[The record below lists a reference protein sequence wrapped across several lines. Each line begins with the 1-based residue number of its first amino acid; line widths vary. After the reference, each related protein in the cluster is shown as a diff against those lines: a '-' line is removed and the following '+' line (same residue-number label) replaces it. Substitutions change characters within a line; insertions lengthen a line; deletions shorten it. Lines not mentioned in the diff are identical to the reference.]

1 MRSVIRAAAARGRR
15 VLRATLAVIATGVF
29 VVLATGSAAAQPTP
43 QPAPVPTSA
52 APQPAPGPGPAAL
65 NEFIDP
71 ALLESLQ
78 PSIVGLVTIWEEPV
92 DPFTWDVEVIDPSK
106 PKLPVMTICT
116 GWFDSPTTIA
126 TAGHCVDPAEG
137 RIAMHLQE
145 GPVDPETGM
154 PLPLD
159 PSLPEPERTV
169 WAFQPRE
176 LADAVLTSPVIV
188 RVDDDFRSAD
198 EGDTAKLEVYG
209 MPPAKPLAIASDAP
223 QIGQT
228 VTSIGFP
235 GLNIEVADGVDI
247 AALLSGGKSPG
258 EVLQE
263 SRLHPSSTSGT
274 ITAHQ
279 FWDGVAVHQVSAPLA
294 GGMSGGPTINSR
306 GEVLGIN
313 SMGTVFGQ
321 PFNVIT
327 DTGMLREFLGHD
339 QAQPAPAAPSMAA
352 EPTSETSVSAGHAP
366 TPAAA
371 ASTGWAVD
379 GTSLIGGAVLGGL
392 AFGGLAIGGVTRFR
406 RDASAGRSDDSTD
419 PQPGSAAALP

>member
-1 MRSVIRAAAARGRR
+1 M
-15 VLRATLAVIATGVF
+15 LAVIATGVF

-43 QPAPVPTSA
+43 QPAPAPAPISVT
-52 APQPAPGPGPAAL
+52 PQPAPGPGPAAL
-65 NEFIDP
+65 NELIDP

-78 PSIVGLVTIWEEPV
+78 PSIVGLVTIWEEPS

-116 GWFDSPTTIA
+116 GWFASPTTIA

-145 GPVDPETGM
+145 GPRDEHGW

-159 PSLPEPERTV
+159 PSLPEPKRTV
-169 WAFQPRE
+169 WAFQPWE
-176 LADAVLTSPVIV
+176 LAGAVLTSPVIV
-188 RVDDDFRSAD
+188 RVDDDFRSVE
-198 EGDTAKLEVYG
+198 EGDTARLEVYG

-235 GLNIEVADGVDI
+235 GLNIGAADGVDI
-247 AALLSGGKSPG
+247 AALLSGGKSPA

-339 QAQPAPAAPSMAA
+339 QTRHDQTQPPAAPGPAA
-352 EPTSETSVSAGHAP
+352 EPAGETGVPSDHAP

-371 ASTGWAVD
+371 SSTGWAVD

-392 AFGGLAIGGVTRFR
+392 AIGGLAIGGLVRFR
-406 RDASAGRSDDSTD
+406 RDASTGRSDDSTD